1 MEDTQKRFI
10 ELADRAD
17 ERFYTT
23 FTDFLNMEEQSVLK
37 NTKLSTPYHLFGGYE
52 MAERCVAGFGENSKY
67 DEFPIS
73 IIKIEPLQQK
83 FADKLSHRDFLGS
96 LMGLGIKRELLGDIV
111 IAENIGFLFCIESIA
126 NYIVQNLDKVKH
138 TSVKCKIVDELPK
151 TAIKEPDEV
160 KITVS
165 SLRLDVVVAGV
176 YNFSRNEVK
185 EHFVARKIFVN
196 SKLTENFSQ
205 IVKSGDVISVR
216 GFGRFVY
223 CDTLG
228 TTKKNRL
235 IISVKVYR

>member
-1 MEDTQKRFI
+1 MEDIEKRFL
-10 ELADRAD
+10 ELADRAE

-23 FTDFLNMEEQSVLK
+23 FTDFLNMEEQSILNNARI
-37 NTKLSTPYHLFGGYE
+37 NTPHNLFGGYD
-52 MAERCVAGFGENSKY
+52 MAERCIAGFGENSEY
-67 DEFPIS
+67 AEFPIS

-111 IAENIGFLFCIESIA
+111 ISDNVGYLFCIDSIA
-126 NYIVQNLDKVKH
+126 SYIEQNLDKVKH

-151 TAIKEPDEV
+151 TAIKEPEEI
-160 KITVS
+160 KINVS

-185 EHFVARKIFVN
+185 EHFVARKIYVN

-205 IVKSGDVISVR
+205 VVKSGDVVSVR
-216 GFGRFVY
+216 GYGRFVY

-228 TTKKNRL
+228 KTKKNRL
-235 IISVKVYR
+235 FISVKVYR

>member
-1 MEDTQKRFI
+1 MEDIEKRFL
-10 ELADRAD
+10 ELADRAE

-23 FTDFLNMEEQSVLK
+23 FTDFLNMDEQSTLK
-37 NTKLSTPYHLFGGYE
+37 NAKINTPHILFGGYD
-52 MAERCVAGFGENSKY
+52 MAERCVAGFGENSEY
-67 DEFPIS
+67 AEFPIS

-111 IAENIGFLFCIESIA
+111 ISDNVGYLFCIDSIA
-126 NYIVQNLDKVKH
+126 SYIEQNLDKVKH

-151 TAIKEPDEV
+151 TAIKEPEEI
-160 KITVS
+160 KINVS

-185 EHFVARKIFVN
+185 EFFVARKIYVN

-205 IVKSGDVISVR
+205 IVKNGDVVSVR
-216 GFGRFVY
+216 GYGRFIY

-228 TTKKNRL
+228 KTKKNRL
-235 IISVKVYR
+235 FISVKVYR

>member
-1 MEDTQKRFI
+1 MEDIEKRFL
-10 ELADRAD
+10 ELADRAE

-23 FTDFLNMEEQSVLK
+23 FTDFLNMDEQSTLK
-37 NTKLSTPYHLFGGYE
+37 NAKINTPHTLFGGYD
-52 MAERCVAGFGENSKY
+52 MAERCVAGFGENSEY
-67 DEFPIS
+67 AEFPIS

-111 IAENIGFLFCIESIA
+111 ISDNVGYLFCIDNIA
-126 NYIVQNLDKVKH
+126 SYIEQNLDKVKH

-151 TAIKEPDEV
+151 TAIKEPEEI
-160 KITVS
+160 KINVS

-185 EHFVARKIFVN
+185 ELFVARKIYVN

-205 IVKSGDVISVR
+205 IVKNGDVVSVR
-216 GFGRFVY
+216 GYGRFIY

-228 TTKKNRL
+228 KTKKNRL
-235 IISVKVYR
+235 FISVKVYR

>member
-1 MEDTQKRFI
+1 MEDIEKRFL
-10 ELADRAD
+10 ELADRAE

-23 FTDFLNMEEQSVLK
+23 FTDFLNMEEQSILNNARI
-37 NTKLSTPYHLFGGYE
+37 NTPHTLFGGYD
-52 MAERCVAGFGENSKY
+52 MAERCIAGFGENSEY
-67 DEFPIS
+67 AEFPIS

-111 IAENIGFLFCIESIA
+111 ISDNVGYLFCIDSIA
-126 NYIVQNLDKVKH
+126 SYIEQNLDKVKH

-151 TAIKEPDEV
+151 TAIKEPEEI
-160 KITVS
+160 KINVS

-185 EHFVARKIFVN
+185 EHFVARKIYVN

-205 IVKSGDVISVR
+205 VVKSGDVVSVR
-216 GFGRFVY
+216 GYGRFVY

-228 TTKKNRL
+228 KTKKNRL
-235 IISVKVYR
+235 FISVKVYR